1 MRSIAF
7 IWAVAVISAALAQG
21 ASAQEKIR
29 LAQSSTVTNC
39 MMNCNAQVTNCRTT
53 CLVPV
58 TPPAASPASSSS
70 PPPFPMRRH
79 HHVLVE
85 LQFDPPHVPVEL
97 CAAIAIA
104 IMLFAAESL
113 L

>member
-7 IWAVAVISAALAQG
+7 IWVVALISAAPAQG

-58 TPPAASPASSSS
+58 PATPLPSPSSS
-70 PPPFPMRRH
+70 PPSTLNATPNTTCLLNCSSVH
-79 HHVLVE
+79 LTCQSNCA
-85 LQFDPPHVPVEL
+85 LQSP
-97 CAAIAIA
+97 
-104 IMLFAAESL
+104 SQ
-113 L
+113 

>member
-7 IWAVAVISAALAQG
+7 IWVVALISAAPAQG

-58 TPPAASPASSSS
+58 PATPLPSPSSS
-70 PPPFPMRRH
+70 PPSTLNATPNTTSA
-79 HHVLVE
+79 
-85 LQFDPPHVPVEL
+85 
-97 CAAIAIA
+97 C
-104 IMLFAAESL
+104 
-113 L
+113 